1 MEKEKAKR
9 IQRIIG
15 WMRYVILMLLLAVA
29 FAALC

>member
-15 WMRYVILMLLLAVA
+15 WMRCVILVLLLAVA

>member
-15 WMRYVILMLLLAVA
+15 WMRYVILVLLLVVA